1 MPEWFQES
9 FNHAADIPP
18 LILVGR
24 LAAAFLF
31 GCAIAFIYWATHR
44 PEKKPAP
51 TFTASLVL
59 LTILIAVVEQVIGN
73 NFARAFS
80 LVGVLGIVRFRTLVE
95 DTRDTA
101 FVIFAVITGMA
112 LGVGYLTVAGVG
124 LGVVG
129 FAAAVLRPWRSA
141 APPVS
146 AGGYVLTL
154 RVGLGVPTESVVDAG
169 VARSVTK
176 CQLIEAAT
184 SRQGAALDLTY
195 EVQLRPD
202 VQPVA
207 FVSELNQV
215 QGVQNVE
222 LRRR

>member
-9 FNHAADIPP
+9 FNHTADIPP
-18 LILVGR
+18 LVLVGR
-24 LAAAFLF
+24 LAAAFVF

-44 PEKKPAP
+44 PERKPAP
-51 TFTASLVL
+51 TFIASLVL

-129 FAAAVLRPWRSA
+129 FAAAVVRPWRSA
-141 APPVS
+141 PLSAP
-146 AGGYVLTL
+146 AGGYVLTV
-154 RVGLGVPTESVVDAG
+154 RVGLGASAEAVMESGAG
-169 VARSVTK
+169 RFVTK
-176 CQLIEAAT
+176 CQLIETTT

-202 VQPVA
+202 VQPVT